1 MPQAFI
7 KFERRLSGPNEVFTS
22 HGRATPHYRPVLE
35 EIEGMGA
42 GEWDR
47 RVRRA
52 HGRMLE
58 EQLRVG
64 VSSGDRTHPTD
75 YFPFRCGTSS
85 VPSVG
90 WNVVSVL
97 TQTRLRPDDL
107 SRQSSHKIEIARGCG
122 LKCCEVS
129 LQEPPHRWSRGP
141 RRRVHGLFRSP
152 G

>member
-1 MPQAFI
+1 MPEAFI

-75 YFPFRCGTSS
+75 YSACQDLAGSAREARIDVLRYASARRSGAVNVAVLPVTRFASS
-85 VPSVG
+85 AAVPSV
-90 WNVVSVL
+90 
-97 TQTRLRPDDL
+97 
-107 SRQSSHKIEIARGCG
+107 IAPPVAVTTM
-122 LKCCEVS
+122 ENPS
-129 LQEPPHRWSRGP
+129 LP
-141 RRRVHGLFRSP
+141 RVMMA
-152 G
+152 